1 MGNQDDYNEDSV
13 PSEATVI
20 VESDVLERVRAEV
33 TNRQRAFLVAIAG
46 PQTGKMFKLDR
57 NEIIVGRSPKA
68 DLHVQDVGVSRRH
81 AKFFHSLDTVFI
93 DDMGSANG
101 TFVNGE
107 QVVAETPLA
116 DGDKINLGSTIIL
129 KFTYHDKLEEDF
141 QNKMFEDAL
150 RDGLT
155 KCYNKKYFVNQLH
168 TELSYAVRHAQS
180 LSLIIFDVD
189 HFKHVNDTYGHLA
202 GDYILTRLALVGME
216 SVRTEDTFARYG
228 GEEFAIICR
237 GVDSKKANVLAERIR
252 TDIERCIFEFDDIR
266 IPITVSLGVAS
277 YPELEVTTQK
287 QLIAAAD
294 GALYKAKSNGRN
306 RTEIAVI

>member
-1 MGNQDDYNEDSV
+1 MGNQDDQNEESTV
-13 PSEATVI
+13 SEATVI
-20 VESDVLERVRAEV
+20 VESDVLARVRAEV
-33 TNRQRAFLVAIAG
+33 ANRQKAFLVAIAG
-46 PQTGKMFKLDR
+46 PQTGQMFKL
-57 NEIIVGRSPKA
+57 EEQETVVGRSPKA

-81 AKFFHSLDTVFI
+81 ACFIKSFESVSI

-101 TFVNGE
+101 TFVNGV
-107 QVVAETPLA
+107 QVLRQTVLE
-116 DGDKINLGSTIIL
+116 DGDKITLGSTTIL

-168 TELSYAVRHAQS
+168 TELSYALRHSQK

-202 GDYILTRLALVGME
+202 GDYILARLARVGMDA
-216 SVRTEDTFARYG
+216 VRAEDTFARYG

-237 GVDSKKANVLAERIR
+237 GVDASGAHVLAERVR
-252 TDIERCIFEFDDIR
+252 TDIQRSIFEFENVR

-277 YPELEVTTQK
+277 SPELDVANQK
-287 QLIAAAD
+287 QLVAAAD
-294 GALYKAKSNGRN
+294 AALYKAKNNGRN
-306 RTEIAVI
+306 RTEIAT